1 MTVIPIA
8 LPGPTE
14 WVILGVII
22 LLVIAGFQ
30 RSKQ

>member
-14 WVILGVII
+14 WVILGII
-22 LLVIAGFQ
+22 VLLAIAGLQ